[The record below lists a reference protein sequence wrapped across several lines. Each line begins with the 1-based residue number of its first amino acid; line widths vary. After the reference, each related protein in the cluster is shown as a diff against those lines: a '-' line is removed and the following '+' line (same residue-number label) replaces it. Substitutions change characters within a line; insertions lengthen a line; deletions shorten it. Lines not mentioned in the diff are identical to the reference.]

1 MRWIF
6 FIQKL
11 NQVLIERG
19 LAIESQSMLIAVSG
33 GQDSSCLF
41 QAIRILC
48 PFWKWNLAIV
58 SCDHA
63 WFDLKSKSCSQI
75 SQLAWY
81 SQIKYY
87 QSITPRRVI
96 GEAKARSWRYES
108 FARIGRAHNYSQIL
122 TGHTASDRAETLLYT
137 IFRGSSQGGLS
148 SLSWRRKLTFG
159 VFLSRPM
166 LTITRS
172 QSTAI
177 CKKENFC
184 ITLDPSNQRY
194 EWHRGRIRRRIVP
207 YLRRYFNPKADQ
219 MLCQLAE
226 LAHAEACY
234 LTALCKN
241 LEFQFCV
248 QNFVCLPV
256 SLQRRLLSFY
266 FKREKIRQTFF
277 SIELVRFSFFRNFF
291 SAF

>member
-11 NQVLIERG
+11 NQVLIERN
-19 LAIESQSMLIAVSG
+19 LAIENQSMLIAISG
-33 GQDSSCLF
+33 GQDSACLF

-58 SCDHA
+58 SCDHT
-63 WFDLKSKSCSQI
+63 WFDLKSKSCSKI
-75 SQLAWY
+75 SQLASS

-87 QSITPRRVI
+87 QSITPQRVVN
-96 GEAKARSWRYES
+96 EVKARSWRYES
-108 FARIGRAHNYSQIL
+108 FARIGRAHKYSQIL

-137 IFRGSSQGGLS
+137 LLRGSSQGGLS
-148 SLSWRRKLTFG
+148 SLSWQRKLAFG

-172 QSTAI
+172 QSSAI
-177 CKKENFC
+177 CKKEQFF

-194 EWHRGRIRRRIVP
+194 EWHRGRIRRRILP
-207 YLRRYFNPKADQ
+207 YLRRYFNPKVDQ
-219 MLCQLAE
+219 IVCQLAE

-241 LEFQFCV
+241 LEFKCCT
-248 QNFVCLPV
+248 QNFVCLPI
-256 SLQRRLLSFY
+256 SLQRRLLSFH

-277 SIELVRFSFFRNFF
+277 CIEMVRFLFFYSFF
-291 SAF
+291 S